1 MNDYDRQDLIKQ
13 RTGSEPP
20 AHEGDYW
27 SDEDRARLKCLFDM
41 GFGISEIAL
50 ELRRGE
56 PAICQQIAHMD
67 LFERKRRRHRVR
79 PALPSG
85 SLHHPTAAK
94 SSKGGRVMFEDYPD
108 ILSPEEAAEA
118 LRIGENAIYKLLNE
132 GKLKAYKN
140 GRTWRV
146 PKEAVKEYVIA
157 LSKITQSCS

>member
-13 RTGSEPP
+13 RTGLEPP

-79 PALPSG
+79 PRFQAAACAKNARQTRRTAPSAG
-85 SLHHPTAAK
+85 CRKQQRRPCN
-94 SSKGGRVMFEDYPD
+94 V
-108 ILSPEEAAEA
+108 
-118 LRIGENAIYKLLNE
+118 
-132 GKLKAYKN
+132 
-140 GRTWRV
+140 
-146 PKEAVKEYVIA
+146 
-157 LSKITQSCS
+157 

>member
-13 RTGSEPP
+13 RAGLEPP
-20 AHEGDYW
+20 AHDGDYW
-27 SDEDRARLKCLFDM
+27 SDEDRARLKRLFDM

-85 SLHHPTAAK
+85 CLCKECTA
-94 SSKGGRVMFEDYPD
+94 D
-108 ILSPEEAAEA
+108 PEACTIRRLQKAA
-118 LRIGENAIYKLLNE
+118 
-132 GKLKAYKN
+132 
-140 GRTWRV
+140 
-146 PKEAVKEYVIA
+146 KEAV
-157 LSKITQSCS
+157 

>member
-13 RTGSEPP
+13 RVGLEPP

-79 PALPSG
+79 PAFPSG
-85 SLHHPTAAK
+85 CLCKECTADP
-94 SSKGGRVMFEDYPD
+94 EDCT
-108 ILSPEEAAEA
+108 IRRLQKAA
-118 LRIGENAIYKLLNE
+118 
-132 GKLKAYKN
+132 
-140 GRTWRV
+140 
-146 PKEAVKEYVIA
+146 KEAV
-157 LSKITQSCS
+157 

>member
-1 MNDYDRQDLIKQ
+1 MERNAILKLAESYDSFYLYEEAVILRNINRLKADFPGVSFLNSAKCNPYPKVLECVLAQGFGIDAASAAECVMGQ
-13 RTGSEPP
+13 RAGLEPP

-41 GFGISEIAL
+41 GYGNSEIAL

-85 SLHHPTAAK
+85 CLC
-94 SSKGGRVMFEDYPD
+94 
-108 ILSPEEAAEA
+108 
-118 LRIGENAIYKLLNE
+118 
-132 GKLKAYKN
+132 
-140 GRTWRV
+140 
-146 PKEAVKEYVIA
+146 KE
-157 LSKITQSCS
+157 